1 MSSADCARPTDVD
14 DTNTHGIGLSVGT
27 ACAVAA
33 VAGAVGV
40 DAVLTR
46 RSTLTFGPSST
57 VRLGDQPGDTG
68 VVAGFADRIGEVVV
82 AGDGLRYSGQDL
94 VAAAAHCLIAEA
106 DQPDDPPIVLAHPAV
121 HLPRVVNGQREA
133 LDRAGLGRVG
143 LVASPVAVV
152 AWLESEHGPLGEGLA
167 LVCEFGADN
176 LDLTVVAFGAASGS
190 DPIVGRPL
198 RSTEFGG
205 RHLTG
210 VGEDSIDDRVS
221 GSRELVADCLRV
233 ARVNVTDL
241 DVVIVTGAAAT
252 DPVVEEVLSGA
263 PGAAVVC
270 EPAPGHA
277 PACGAAVLAA
287 ATRSVTAATASA
299 HPASVGRRALRVA
312 TAATAAAAMIAV
324 PWLAR
329 DMTSIREPG
338 AGSSVTAHAFELI
351 EQPEPPRIPAARTTA
366 SSPAVSAVPVP
377 QAAPA
382 VAVPPAESISWVPRL
397 VSIHA
402 QPQLIE
408 PSVEFTVEAEPLPT
422 ASTSAPRISAV
433 TPVVFVPTSA
443 PVATSTPPDP
453 TESTPAP
460 TDAPDPTTSPV
471 EPPVTDAPS
480 EPAPDPD
487 DPALPSSSPSES
499 EPPTS
504 SP

>member
-1 MSSADCARPTDVD
+1 MD
-14 DTNTHGIGLSVGT
+14 DNNTHGLGLSVGT

-68 VVAGFADRIGEVVV
+68 VVAGFADRIGEAVV

-94 VAAAAHCLIAEA
+94 VAAAAHCLIVEA
-106 DQPDDPPIVLAHPAV
+106 DQLDDPPIVLAHPAV
-121 HLPRVVNGQREA
+121 HLPRVVNAQREA

-143 LVASPVAVV
+143 LVASPVAAV

-198 RSTEFGG
+198 RSTEFRG
-205 RHLTG
+205 RHLAG
-210 VGEDSIDDRVS
+210 VGEDSIDDTVS
-221 GSRELVADCLRV
+221 GSLELVADCIRV

-263 PGAAVVC
+263 LGAPVVC

-277 PACGAAVLAA
+277 SACGAAVLAA
-287 ATRSVTAATASA
+287 ATRSGTAATASA
-299 HPASVGRRALRVA
+299 HPASVGRRALRVTA
-312 TAATAAAAMIAV
+312 AATAAAAMIAV

-351 EQPEPPRIPAARTTA
+351 EQPGPPRIPAARTTA
-366 SSPAVSAVPVP
+366 SSPAVSAVAVP

-382 VAVPPAESISWVPRL
+382 VAVTPAGSRSWVPRL

-402 QPQLIE
+402 HPPLIE

-433 TPVVFVPTSA
+433 TPVVFAPTSA

-460 TDAPDPTTSPV
+460 TESTPAPTVGPDPTTSPV
-471 EPPVTDAPS
+471 EPPLTDAPS
-480 EPAPDPD
+480 EPAPDLD

-499 EPPTS
+499 EQPTS

>member
-1 MSSADCARPTDVD
+1 MD
-14 DTNTHGIGLSVGT
+14 DTNTHGLGLSVGT

-46 RSTLTFGPSST
+46 RSTLTFGPLST
-57 VRLGDQPGDTG
+57 VRLGDPPGDTG
-68 VVAGFADRIGEVVV
+68 VVAGFADRIGETVV

-94 VAAAAHCLIAEA
+94 VATAAHCLIAEA
-106 DQPDDPPIVLAHPAV
+106 APPDDTPIVLAHPAV
-121 HLPRVVNGQREA
+121 HPARVVNAQRDA

-143 LVASPVAVV
+143 LVASPVAAV
-152 AWLESEHGPLGEGLA
+152 AWLESEHGLLGEGLA
-167 LVCEFGADN
+167 LVCEVGADN
-176 LDLTVVAFGAASGS
+176 LDLTVVAFGAGSGS

-210 VGEDSIDDRVS
+210 VGDDSIDDPVA
-221 GSRELVADCLRV
+221 GTLELVADCLRV

-252 DPVVEEVLSGA
+252 DPAVEKILS
-263 PGAAVVC
+263 AALGTPVVC

-277 PACGAAVLAA
+277 SACGAAVLAA
-287 ATRSVTAATASA
+287 ATRFVTAATASDRS
-299 HPASVGRRALRVA
+299 ASVGRRALRVTA
-312 TAATAAAAMIAV
+312 AATAAAAMIAV

-338 AGSSVTAHAFELI
+338 AGSSVTTHAFELI
-351 EQPEPPRIPAARTTA
+351 EQPEPPRIPAARTA
-366 SSPAVSAVPVP
+366 PSSPALT
-377 QAAPA
+377 A
-382 VAVPPAESISWVPRL
+382 VAVPQALPVEAVTPAESISWVPR
-397 VSIHA
+397 VASIHA
-402 QPQLIE
+402 HSPLIE
-408 PSVEFTVEAEPLPT
+408 PSVEFTGEAEPLPT
-422 ASTSAPRISAV
+422 ESTYAPHISAV
-433 TPVVFVPTSA
+433 TPVVFVPSSA

-460 TDAPDPTTSPV
+460 TESTPAPTDAPDPTTSPL
-471 EPPVTDAPS
+471 EPPLTDAPS

-487 DPALPSSSPSES
+487 DPALPSSSSSES
-499 EPPTS
+499 EQPTS